1 MNDPAVDSARVT
13 AQRARATLF
22 ALTGA
27 LLMFG
32 LFFVLD
38 SSSVTAQRL
47 YGSPFTYFYRQ
58 VVWVGVGVIA
68 MLISSRVPYG
78 MWRPFVGPVSL
89 VVWLMLLATDVIGRT
104 VNGSQRWIGTSFV
117 SFQPSELAKLCLV
130 LLLAAVLTRTHRL
143 VDQPTRMLGPAAAII
158 VAAGVPIVVHDL
170 GTALVV
176 GGIGL
181 VMLLVTGIPARY
193 LGRASAL
200 GLFGV
205 VLAVAI
211 EPYRLE
217 RVRSFLDPWRRARTT
232 GYQATQGLIAL
243 ASGQLTGLGLG
254 ASKAKYGYLP
264 AAHTDFIFAIIGEE
278 TGLIGAVVVL
288 LMFGAIVWCGL
299 TIARTAP
306 DAFGFFVAIGISAWI
321 GMQALINVGAV
332 VGVFPITGVPL
343 PLVSYGGSSMVVI
356 MAALGLLLNI
366 ASAGAGAVPYVTGAT
381 MGAVVEHAQTRISAT
396 VRAQNAR
403 RAGEAAA
410 VEMSDEIDSTL
421 ADS

>member
-1 MNDPAVDSARVT
+1 MPEGASESARVT
-13 AQRARATLF
+13 AERARWTLL

-27 LLMFG
+27 LLMLG

-47 YGSPFTYFYRQ
+47 YGSPFTYVYRQ
-58 VVWVGVGVIA
+58 VVWVGIGVIA
-68 MLISSRVPYG
+68 LVAASRVPYG
-78 MWRPFVGPVSL
+78 MWRPFVGPASL
-89 VVWLMLLATDVIGRT
+89 GVWLMLLATDLVGRT
-104 VNGSQRWIGTSFV
+104 VNGSQRWIGTSFISV
-117 SFQPSELAKLCLV
+117 QPSEIAKLFLV
-130 LLLAAVLTRTHRL
+130 LLLASTLTRSHRM
-143 VDQPTRMLGPAAAII
+143 VDQPARMLGPAVLI
-158 VAAGVPIVVHDL
+158 VIATGVPIVVHDL

-181 VMLLVTGIPARY
+181 VMLLVTGVPARY
-193 LGRASAL
+193 LGRTAAV

-205 VLAVAI
+205 VLSVAI
-211 EPYRLE
+211 EPYRME

-278 TGLIGAVVVL
+278 TGLLGAITVL
-288 LMFGAIVWCGL
+288 LMFGGVVWCGL
-299 TIARTAP
+299 TIARCAP
-306 DAFGFFVAIGISAWI
+306 DAFGFFAAIGISAWI
-321 GMQALINVGAV
+321 GTQAAINIGAV

-356 MAALGLLLNI
+356 MAAVGLLINI
-366 ASAGAGAVPYVTGAT
+366 ASAGAGATPYVTGAT
-381 MGAVVEHAQTRISAT
+381 MSSVLEHVQTRVSST
-396 VRAQNAR
+396 VRSAR
-403 RAGEAAA
+403 ESSASR
-410 VEMSDEIDSTL
+410 